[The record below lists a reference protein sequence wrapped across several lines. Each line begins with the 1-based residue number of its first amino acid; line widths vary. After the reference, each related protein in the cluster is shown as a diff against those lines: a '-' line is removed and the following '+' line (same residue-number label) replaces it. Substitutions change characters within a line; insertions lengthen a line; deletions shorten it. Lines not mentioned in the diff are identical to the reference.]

1 MDNWKAELMLNQHSD
16 IRSTLVPSAQ
26 LHTINNSFVLDV
38 ILRLNHS
45 KNFKNFIFFISQQL
59 NLNNA
64 GAIEFF
70 GNFWLTFPYVPRI
83 FVRRPSYSPR
93 SIRDLISTPSLVV
106 VCTTNRS
113 DPIMEVAAQSLRGMR
128 WLKTVFVLFPVLPKD
143 LDHTD
148 ALSSQVKDVLDWTWT
163 KQFTNNFLLTIQN
176 GLFLLRPYPTP
187 RIVNKT
193 RRWRIKDLFR
203 DSSNALNTKG
213 YEIRTPILNDLPRVF
228 KGTDQKTVYGTSAEF
243 FMDFLEFIN
252 ARIVDTSSNLSI
264 KSFELPTLL
273 ELVAQGV
280 YETLIHSFTDLIGN
294 YSVSISYPI
303 GINDW
308 CIMVPYSNE
317 SFQELYVREALQ
329 NSVWLLLLLAVV
341 YMSFA
346 IWLCSPQRPRD
357 LSGAVL
363 QCICSITNNP
373 PLSVMKTGTLR
384 MRFLYV
390 ILFIMGLNCSNM
402 YISKMASYLT
412 SAPPPRQL
420 NTLEDIIDANL
431 RILVQSYE
439 YDRLVRSPQ
448 LYTPRFMQQVD
459 VVSAEVLQQH
469 RDRMNATY
477 GFFVPSDRWG
487 FINMQQQHLK
497 WPIFRLTEICSGP
510 FYHVYP
516 MHLDSHLRSAHQNF
530 ILISQQSGLRVHWK
544 REAFWAALRTHHFRL
559 FIDHDEPTPLSMS
572 FISSMVRT
580 WCFGLVLAGFAFAF
594 EMKWHEYATYMLK
607 LKRIYRRLRR
617 I

>member
-1 MDNWKAELMLNQHSD
+1 MDNFKAELMLNQHSVV
-16 IRSTLVPSAQ
+16 RSNMEPLTQ
-26 LHTINNSFVLDV
+26 LHTINNSFVLDIV
-38 ILRLNHS
+38 LRLDRS
-45 KNFKNFIFFISQQL
+45 KHFKNFVFFISEQL

-70 GNFWLTFPYVPRI
+70 SNFWLTFPYVPRI
-83 FVRRPSYSPR
+83 FVRQPIESDK
-93 SIRDLISTPSLVV
+93 SIRDLISTPSLVL

-113 DPIMEVAAQSLRGMR
+113 DPIMDVASQSLRGMR
-128 WLKTVFVLFPVLPKD
+128 WLKTIFVLFPKLRTD
-143 LDHTD
+143 QDHSE

-163 KQFTNNFLLTIQN
+163 KQFINTFLLTIKN
-176 GLFLLRPYPTP
+176 NLFLLQPYPTP
-187 RIVNKT
+187 KVVNKT
-193 RRWRIKDLFR
+193 RTWRSKHLFKDT
-203 DSSNALNTKG
+203 SSIINTKG
-213 YEIRTPILNDLPRVF
+213 YKIRTPVFDDLPRVF
-228 KGTDQKTVYGTSAEF
+228 KGIDQKVYGTSAEF
-243 FMDFLEFIN
+243 FKDFLEFIN
-252 ARIVDTSSNLSI
+252 AEIVDTSANLSI
-264 KSFELPTLL
+264 KSFDLPTLL

-294 YSVSISYPI
+294 YSVSISYPL

-329 NSVWLLLLLAVV
+329 NSVWLLLLLAIA

-373 PLSVMKTGTLR
+373 PLSIMKPATLR

-412 SAPPPRQL
+412 SAPQPRQL
-420 NTLEDIIDANL
+420 NTLQDIIDADL

-439 YDRLVRSPQ
+439 YDRLARSPQ
-448 LYTPRFMQQVD
+448 TYSPRFLQQVD
-459 VVSAEVLQQH
+459 IVNAEVLQHH
-469 RDRMNATY
+469 RDRMNASY
-477 GFFVPSDRWG
+477 GFFVPSDRWD
-487 FINMQQQHLK
+487 FMNLQQKHLR

-516 MHLDSHLRSAHQNF
+516 MHLDSHLRSPHQNF
-530 ILISQQSGLRVHWK
+530 ILISQQSGLKVHWK
-544 REAFWAALRTHHFRL
+544 REAFWAALRMHYFRL
-559 FIDHDEPTPLSMS
+559 YIDQDEPTPLSMS

-580 WCFGLVLAGFAFAF
+580 WCLGLVLAGFAFVF
-594 EMKWHEYATYMLK
+594 EMKWHELM
-607 LKRIYRRLRR
+607 RIYKRLRR
-617 I
+617 T